1 MQKNKARSRFIVAC
15 VAPATILALIFLVIP
30 TFNVFRM
37 SLFKWG
43 GYSANKTFVG
53 LNNFVTLFQDENFFR
68 SCRNSILL
76 IVVVTLIT
84 ITLALLFAYL
94 LTREKLRGQNFF
106 RIVFYVPNILS
117 VVVISAIF
125 SAIYDSNRGLLN
137 NILSLF
143 RGDADPIYWLGD
155 QKPSSTVWLLPWC
168 GRRSATIWLCI
179 WHPCPPFPKVCMNV
193 QIWRVPPGQGN
204 SSPLR
209 CR

>member
-1 MQKNKARSRFIVAC
+1 
-15 VAPATILALIFLVIP
+15 
-30 TFNVFRM
+30 M

-155 QKPSSTVWLLPWC
+155 QKTVIYSLVIAMVWQAI
-168 GRRSATIWLCI
+168 GYYMVMYMASMSAIPESLYECA
-179 WHPCPPFPKVCMNV
+179 NLE
-193 QIWRVPPGQGN
+193 VPPGQGN